1 MLVPQFW
8 AWWEFCLMTVE
19 IDHRR
24 SSKTPQLLCE
34 CDGIG
39 RRMGLKIPGSNT
51 VRVRSPPFAPYYP
64 DVAQLGRAPA
74 LGAGCRMFESCHLDQ
89 LFLGSLAGRAPDC

>member
-1 MLVPQFW
+1 
-8 AWWEFCLMTVE
+8 MTVE

-51 VRVRSPPFAPYYP
+51 VMVRSPPEGTLRKCRTLRASDSEWEIIKDFARVLKHDPE
-64 DVAQLGRAPA
+64 RAA
-74 LGAGCRMFESCHLDQ
+74 RMMKTE
-89 LFLGSLAGRAPDC
+89 